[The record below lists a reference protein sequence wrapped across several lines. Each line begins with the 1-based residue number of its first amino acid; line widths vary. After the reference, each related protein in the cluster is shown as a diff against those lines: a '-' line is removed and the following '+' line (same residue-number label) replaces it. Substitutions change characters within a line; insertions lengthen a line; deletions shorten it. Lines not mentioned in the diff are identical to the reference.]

1 MNKKPLVSIV
11 LPTFN
16 GERYLRQSIGSVI
29 SQQYKNWELIIVDD
43 HSTDS
48 TSAIIDKF
56 TETDPRIK
64 VIHNSTNQK
73 LPKSLNIGFE
83 KAKGDLL
90 TWTSD
95 DNLYLP
101 NALGE
106 MVDIF
111 LSDSDLGFVF
121 CAQEIIDQNGMPIES
136 GVPKYKLFDLAYKN
150 ICGACFM
157 YRREAALC
165 TGTYD
170 ADLFCAEDYD
180 YFCRLS
186 LNAKTMY
193 FPKILYRYRKH
204 SGNLSST
211 RVELADINANAVRL
225 RYADRLIRKYKP
237 NWLNLQYIYYKLF
250 KYTGRKL
257 FALKASLLNPLNIL
271 KIAYYECKK
280 HR

>member
-48 TSAIIDKF
+48 TSAIIDEF
-56 TETDPRIK
+56 TDTDSRIK

-150 ICGACFM
+150 ICGKCQLVPTLPAC
-157 YRREAALC
+157 
-165 TGTYD
+165 
-170 ADLFCAEDYD
+170 ADGGI
-180 YFCRLS
+180 LS
-186 LNAKTMY
+186 KKFYVVNTPFAMLQ
-193 FPKILYRYRKH
+193 FPKD
-204 SGNLSST
+204 SGC
-211 RVELADINANAVRL
+211 AG
-225 RYADRLIRKYKP
+225 
-237 NWLNLQYIYYKLF
+237 WQ
-250 KYTGRKL
+250 
-257 FALKASLLNPLNIL
+257 NPV
-271 KIAYYECKK
+271 
-280 HR
+280 